1 MVKKLWSK
9 WKALAQ
15 KIGNFQARVILSL
28 FYFIIVSPIGI
39 VFKFAD
45 DSLRLKRPK
54 TNSYWLSRN
63 INKTSLEEERRQF

>member
-9 WKALAQ
+9 WKVFAQ

-28 FYFIIVSPIGI
+28 FYFLIVSPIGI
-39 VFKFAD
+39 VFKFTD

-54 TNSYWLSRN
+54 ANSYWLNRN
-63 INKTSLEEERRQF
+63 INKSSLEEERRQF